1 MTTLR
6 RRLHRQAEPRGRVT
20 RFSAVAV
27 ALLALSV
34 IAVSCDNSS
43 SSSSA
48 PKPSVKGAEAERVV
62 YTPVGPEI
70 SVGKYVE
77 SLGKQYAGPC
87 DLATLPRDD
96 GKWCSTLVE
105 SKSTAD
111 QRVYEVGP
119 VGGKAE
125 KTVTVKRRGQQLLV
139 PGENV
144 PVADGNIG
152 DVGRLT
158 FEQMLQ
164 DQYITGNLKQ
174 DLAAGIGK
182 GLTELDGV
190 AGAVVDR
197 TTDNTGAGGAGGA
210 GGATGGPNIITS
222 PGDTVDANGY
232 PVTGGIVVEPP
243 TVAGEV
249 VFRGTGCAAN
259 EPLTVS
265 FDGKPIGTVTAGQTG
280 DFSGQVNVPAG
291 TASGTH
297 VVTIQGASC
306 VSTFTVDVAGQ
317 LAFTGS
323 SSHTSTIVLVG
334 ITAVIAGVVLLL
346 ATRRRRRQVRAV
358 TNGLGRS

>member
-6 RRLHRQAEPRGRVT
+6 RRMHRQAEPRGRVT
-20 RFSAVAV
+20 RFTAVAV

-70 SVGKYVE
+70 TVGKYVE
-77 SLGKQYAGPC
+77 SLSEQYAGPC
-87 DLATLPRDD
+87 DLATLPRDK

-105 SKSTAD
+105 SKSTED

-158 FEQMLQ
+158 YEQMLQ
-164 DQYITGNLKQ
+164 DQYITENLKQ

-190 AGAVVDR
+190 AGAIVDR
-197 TTDNTGAGGAGGA
+197 TADNTGGGGTGA

-222 PGDTVDANGY
+222 PGNTVDANGY

-259 EPLTVS
+259 EPLTVY
-265 FDGKPIGTVTAGQTG
+265 FDGTPIGTVTAGQTG

-291 TASGTH
+291 SKSGTH
-297 VVTIQGASC
+297 EVTIQGATC
-306 VSTFTVDVAGQ
+306 VSTFTIEVAGQ

-334 ITAVIAGVVLLL
+334 ISAVIAGLVLLL
-346 ATRRRRRQVRAV
+346 ATRRRRRQVHAV
-358 TNGLGRS
+358 THGLGRS